1 MTENYRINY
10 SADALGDLREIYNY
24 IANELLAPENAAAQV
39 KRIRK
44 KARSLTSMPERYV
57 LVEWEPWHSM
67 EVHKLPVDNFI
78 IYYQVKAKE
87 NVVNVVRV
95 FYGGR
100 DIENIVKGTTGLD

>member
-1 MTENYRINY
+1 MTKNYRINY

-24 IANELLAPENAAAQV
+24 IANELLAPANASAQI

-44 KARSLTSMPERYV
+44 KARSLASMPERYA

-67 EVHKLPVDNFI
+67 RIHKLPVDNFI
-78 IYYQVKAKE
+78 IYYQVEDEE
-87 NVVNVVRV
+87 NEVNVVRV

-100 DIENIVKGTTGLD
+100 DIKNIVNRTSRTD

>member
-24 IANELLAPENAAAQV
+24 IANELLAPKNAAAQV
-39 KRIRK
+39 KRIQK
-44 KARSLTSMPERYV
+44 KARSLASMPERYV

-78 IYYQVKAKE
+78 IYYQVKAEE